1 MKKSW
6 SEIINI
12 ALKAARI
19 PANVIAI
26 ILTLGK
32 NNLTEIVHSGNMAA
46 LTALPGIAEKRA
58 TIIIATLKQRLMDG
72 RLSTKAEK
80 REKAPGYSLK
90 SFQKEEL
97 WREVLDMA
105 NAIAEYRPQKDED
118 PAIRQRYIVMLKD
131 LEKKIFSMKLTVR
144 QKMGRTVRLNK
155 SAISEV
161 LGTQYE
167 EKTPTNRVMVVEH
180 GVQELFT
187 FSPALFSN
195 DAKAGNEM
203 LIDFQIRIMRKLV
216 VEGVTVVSKTDVK
229 LYGAVASSSSHQ
241 KQEKILMVGAAELK
255 AHKEFFWFG
264 KSLNEFATETKML
277 GAERLKATAN
287 LIRPWMKPFTTS
299 DGEVI
304 KMKDVLFVKDIE
316 KVYFIKNARVIG
328 SLDGENYKDG
338 SAKESKVLGDG
349 AIVSLVELEFQGQC
363 SSTGLKGF
371 LCDGTS
377 AIKALCKKHNI
388 TLKEFFNL
396 QVEGIDGKMH
406 RVGDYK
412 AISGEGCWKL
422 DKAFNSFDCYMK
434 WLEKMAER
442 YNGLDNL
449 YLLRQAEEI
458 EDEEKVRRLT
468 KSLIQQWM
476 LMSASEIRK
485 LTKNARND
493 LRKAKTFA
501 GSVKK
506 LAGLWK
512 ASEDRATVENL
523 FYSAP
528 WLIMNP
534 VIQQY
539 LEESWNRKLI
549 EAASCKFR
557 TQGQYPYIMQDPVA
571 LLEVWVLG
579 MDPNSD
585 DLGILKGDEVSV
597 ADVPEDKELL
607 CVRFPANFLTAMVMK
622 NRACREEFESLNGVM
637 VISIYSDILIRQDG
651 DVDGDEMCVIYDKL
665 AIELTNRMIEKY
677 NPPVVLFAHGS
688 KAERHGY
695 ANAKEFLNDIADA
708 LWRAKRY
715 DSVGIYA
722 NLAMKCCYLASVY
735 EAKGDTKRRD
745 LALVWMSAASTGAIL
760 AIDQVKGNSVD
771 ENLINWID
779 TIQKS
784 VRKALKAIATE
795 MGFGKNE
802 SATRQNPFSHFYN
815 EAAKRRPISM
825 ANCLP
830 ENPDNFVDQIS
841 GIILRDAG
849 TWEGDKDGKN
859 GFDNQGV
866 VWNANAAAEALLD
879 SSMPVEMKV
888 KKGIVTKELIDLLGD
903 NWFKFSAKADEIDA
917 TLETR
922 KKLHVGGELGMKEF
936 MLLLWRNESSMAY
949 SMEGRTLWEK
959 KEEYYGTCRELIKM
973 FLESGNW
980 VNKFAKSFPEGYKF
994 TMAERWTITANAVIR
1009 DALELNGGNGVDKKG
1024 SYAMFCLK
1032 VFANDII
1039 ANLKKN
1045 RVDNARFLLSDAYMN
1060 DIVEDLDFERAQEV
1074 LELFED
1080 APVKEE
1086 VKEQEEIPEL
1096 PDANLLVELGEIP
1109 EDSGYIPP
1117 ELEDFTPPMD
1127 EDFIPEEI

>member
-1 MKKSW
+1 MKNSW
-6 SEIINI
+6 AEIITAILKNAKIPMNI
-12 ALKAARI
+12 ITL
-19 PANVIAI
+19 
-26 ILTLGK
+26 ILTFGK
-32 NNLTEIVHSGNMAA
+32 NNLTEIIHSGNMAA
-46 LTALPGIAEKRA
+46 LTTLHGIGEKRA
-58 TIIIATLKQRLMDG
+58 TVIMAALKQRLMDV

-90 SFQKEEL
+90 SFAKEEL
-97 WREVLDMA
+97 WRDVLDLA
-105 NAIAEYRPQKDED
+105 TAVAEYRPQKDED
-118 PAIRQRYIVMLKD
+118 PAVRQRYIVMLKD
-131 LEKKIFSMKLTVR
+131 LEKKIFDMKLTVR
-144 QKMGRTVRLNK
+144 QKMGRIVRLNK

-161 LGTQYE
+161 LGIQYE
-167 EKTPTNRVMVVEH
+167 EKTPIRRVIVVEH
-180 GVQELFT
+180 GVQELFS
-187 FSPALFSN
+187 FSPVLFNN
-195 DAKAGNEM
+195 DVKIGNEM
-203 LIDFQIRIMRKLV
+203 LIDFQKRIMRKLV
-216 VEGVTVVSKTDVK
+216 IEGVAVIGKIDVK
-229 LYGAVASSSSHQ
+229 LYGVVASSSSHQ
-241 KQEKILMVGAAELK
+241 KQEKVLMVGAAELK
-255 AHKEFFWFG
+255 EHKEFFWFG
-264 KSLNEFATETKML
+264 KSLQEFAVETKML

-287 LIRPWMKPFTTS
+287 LIRPWMKPFTTKN
-299 DGEVI
+299 GEAI
-304 KMKDVLFVKDIE
+304 KMKDVLFVKDVE
-316 KVYFIKNARVIG
+316 KVYIIKNARIIG
-328 SLDGENYKDG
+328 SIDGANYKDG
-338 SAKESKVLGDG
+338 LAKESKVLGDG
-349 AIVSLVELEFQGQC
+349 GIVSLVELEFQGQC

-371 LCDGTS
+371 MCDGTS
-377 AIKALCKKHNI
+377 AIKALCEKHNI
-388 TLKEFFNL
+388 TLKEFYNM
-396 QVEGIDGKMH
+396 QVEGLDGKLH
-406 RVGDYK
+406 RIGDYK
-412 AISGEGCWKL
+412 AIAGEGCWKL
-422 DKAFNSFDCYMK
+422 DKAFNSFDSYME
-434 WLEKMAER
+434 WLEKMSER

-476 LMSASEIRK
+476 LMSAAEIRA

-493 LRKAKTFA
+493 LKRAKTFA

-512 ASEDRATVENL
+512 ASEDRTAVENL
-523 FYSAP
+523 FYAAP

-549 EAASCKFR
+549 ESASCKFR
-557 TQGQYPYIMQDPVA
+557 THGQYPYIMQDPVA
-571 LLEVWVLG
+571 LLEVWVMGL
-579 MDPNSD
+579 DPNSN
-585 DLGILKGDEVSV
+585 DLGVLNGDEVSC

-622 NRACREEFESLNGVM
+622 NRACRKEFASLNGVM

-651 DVDGDEMCVIYDKL
+651 DVDGDEMCVIYDRL
-665 AIELTNRMIEKY
+665 AIELTKRMIEKY

-695 ANAKEFLNDIADA
+695 ANAKDFLNDIADA

-735 EAKGDTKRRD
+735 EAKGDMKRRD

-771 ENLINWID
+771 EGLINWIN

-784 VRKALKAIATE
+784 VRKAFKEISAE
-795 MGFGKNE
+795 MGFGEKE
-802 SATRQNPFSHFYN
+802 QSIRQNPFSHFYN

-841 GIILRDAG
+841 ALILRDTG
-849 TWEGDKDGKN
+849 EWSD
-859 GFDNQGV
+859 FDSQNV
-866 VWNANAAAEALLD
+866 VWNNDAATEALLD
-879 SSMPVEMKV
+879 HSMPVEMKV

-903 NWFKFSAKADEIDA
+903 NWFKFAAKADEIDA

-949 SMEGRTLWEK
+949 SMEGRALWEK

-973 FLESGNW
+973 FLESGDW
-980 VNKFAKSFPEGYKF
+980 VNKYAKSFPEGYEF
-994 TMAERWTITANAVIR
+994 TMAERWTITVNAVIR
-1009 DALELNGGNGVDKKG
+1009 DALELNGRNGVDKKG

-1032 VFANDII
+1032 VFANDVI

-1060 DIVEDLDFERAQEV
+1060 DIIADLDFERAQEV

-1086 VKEQEEIPEL
+1086 AKEQEEMPDL
-1096 PDANLLVELGEIP
+1096 PDEVLVDML
-1109 EDSGYIPP
+1109 EDDNSYDGWIPP
-1117 ELEDFTPPMD
+1117 ME